1 MRPGITRTIKFASA
15 ATLLCATLSASATR
29 PAAHRKSATTH
40 SAQHTRTSKHGKAA
54 KKSKPVSH
62 ATPMSTER
70 ATQIQTALIKQ
81 GYLSGEPTGTWDA
94 DSIAAVRKLQSDN
107 GWQTKIVP
115 DSRALIKL
123 GLGPQGPP
131 EN

>member
-1 MRPGITRTIKFASA
+1 MKPVTHK
-15 ATLLCATLSASATR
+15 
-29 PAAHRKSATTH
+29 KSSTTHATTSH
-40 SAQHTRTSKHGKAA
+40 AKTSKHGKAA
-54 KKSKPVSH
+54 KKSKPISH
-62 ATPMSTER
+62 AVPMGTER

-81 GYLSGEPTGTWDA
+81 GYLTGEPTGTWDEQ
-94 DSIAAVRKLQSDN
+94 SIAAVRKLQSDN

-123 GLGPQGPP
+123 GLGPQAPP